1 MTAKG
6 TASPVI
12 ESYQSLVE
20 SALPPLL
27 DELLADVS
35 DETAAPIRY
44 AVLSPG
50 KRIRPLLFL
59 AAFKAMGG
67 RPGDATRIACSVE
80 LVHAYSLVHDDLPC
94 MDDDVLRR
102 GRPTV
107 HVVFGTP
114 AAVLAGAALM
124 PLAIRA
130 IGLGAA
136 SLGLP
141 SDRTARLVAR
151 LSGAAGAEGMVGGQL
166 LDLRAEGRAV
176 TPAELEAIHLGKTA
190 RLIAAATAMGGIA
203 AGASPSDVDRLD
215 QYGMRV
221 GLAFQAVDDILD
233 LRGTTDEL
241 GKESGRDQVLQKA
254 TYPAVHGLAT
264 AERLS
269 RELVQAAESALDGIP
284 GPHDLGLIADWI
296 LARRH

>member
-1 MTAKG
+1 MTE
-6 TASPVI
+6 TAVRSDAI
-12 ESYQSLVE
+12 EWYQSLVE
-20 SALPPLL
+20 SALPALM
-27 DELLADVS
+27 DELLADVPGER
-35 DETAAPIRY
+35 DAPIRY

-67 RPGDATRIACSVE
+67 RPAAATSIACSVE
-80 LVHAYSLVHDDLPC
+80 LVHAYSLLHDDLPC

-107 HVVFGTP
+107 HVKFGTGS
-114 AAVLAGAALM
+114 AVVAGASLM

-130 IGLGAA
+130 IGHGAA
-136 SLGLP
+136 SLGL
-141 SDRTARLVAR
+141 SQDRTASLVTR
-151 LSGAAGAEGMVGGQL
+151 LSAAAGGEGMVGGQL

-203 AGASPSDVDRLD
+203 AGAGAADVDRLD
-215 QYGMRV
+215 RYGMRV
-221 GLAFQAVDDILD
+221 GLAFQAIDDILD

-264 AERLS
+264 AEQMS
-269 RELVQAAESALDGIP
+269 RELVQAAETALDGIP
-284 GPHDLGLIADWI
+284 KPHDLGLIADWI

>member
-1 MTAKG
+1 M
-6 TASPVI
+6 I
-12 ESYQSLVE
+12 EQYQALVE

-27 DELLADVS
+27 DELLADVPK
-35 DETAAPIRY
+35 ERAEPIRY

-67 RPGDATRIACSVE
+67 RPASATSIACSVE

-107 HVVFGTP
+107 HVRYGTR

-130 IGLGAA
+130 ISSGAA
-136 SLGLP
+136 SLGL
-141 SDRTARLVAR
+141 SDDRTASLVTR
-151 LSGAAGAEGMVGGQL
+151 LSTAAGGEGMVGGQL

-176 TPAELEAIHLGKTA
+176 SAAELEAIHLGKTA

-203 AGASPSDVDRLD
+203 AGADESDVDRLD
-215 QYGMRV
+215 RYGMRV

-254 TYPAVHGLAT
+254 TYPAVHGLAN
-264 AERLS
+264 AEQMS
-269 RELVQAAESALDGIP
+269 RELVHAAETALDGIP
-284 GPHDLGLIADWI
+284 EPHDLGLIADWI

>member
-1 MTAKG
+1 MTSKVA
-6 TASPVI
+6 AAPVI

-20 SALPPLL
+20 SALPSLL
-27 DELLADVS
+27 DELLTDVS
-35 DETAAPIRY
+35 DEAAAPIRY

-67 RPGDATRIACSVE
+67 RPDEATRTACSVE

-107 HVVFGTP
+107 HVRFGTR

-130 IGLGAA
+130 IGLGA
-136 SLGLP
+136 SGIDLSP
-141 SDRTARLVAR
+141 ERTARLVTR
-151 LSGAAGAEGMVGGQL
+151 LSAAAGAAGMVGGQL

-176 TPAELEAIHLGKTA
+176 TPSELEAIHLGKTA
-190 RLIAAATAMGGIA
+190 KLIAAATAMGGIA

-269 RELVQAAESALDGIP
+269 RELVQAAELALDGIP